1 MRERENKRHW
11 DAMGAD
17 LFYVD
22 CLYTTDVIFQKL
34 KDMKYLNPIKIF
46 KISIDLL
53 ESKVRNNTIEW
64 NNCIG

>member
-1 MRERENKRHW
+1 
-11 DAMGAD
+11 MGAD